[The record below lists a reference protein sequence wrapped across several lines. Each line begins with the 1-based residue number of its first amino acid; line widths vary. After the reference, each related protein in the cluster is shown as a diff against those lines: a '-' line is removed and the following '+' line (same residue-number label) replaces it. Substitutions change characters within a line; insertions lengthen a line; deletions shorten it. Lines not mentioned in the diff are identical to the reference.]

1 MSLTPNEHPAIA
13 VNLGRVVMLIVK
25 ALGKNSDGGAKITPE
40 EWAEIGVE
48 AGLVVAKVARDA
60 VD

>member
-1 MSLTPNEHPAIA
+1 MSLTSNETPAIA
-13 VNLGRVVMLIVK
+13 VNLGRVVMLIVR

-48 AGLVVAKVARDA
+48 AGLVAAKVARD
-60 VD
+60 VRD

>member
-1 MSLTPNEHPAIA
+1 MPLTPNESPAVA
-13 VNLGRVVMLIVK
+13 VNLGRVVMLIVR
-25 ALGKNSDGGAKITPE
+25 ALGKHSDGGGRITAE

-48 AGLVVAKVARDA
+48 AGLVAAKMARDA

>member
-1 MSLTPNEHPAIA
+1 MPLTPNESPALA
-13 VNLGRVVMLIVK
+13 VNLGRVVMLIVR

-40 EWAEIGVE
+40 EWADIGLE
-48 AGLVVAKVARDA
+48 AGLVGVKVARDA

>member
-1 MSLTPNEHPAIA
+1 MSLTSNEHPALA
-13 VNLGRVVMLIVK
+13 LNLGRVVMLIVRAMHK
-25 ALGKNSDGGAKITPE
+25 HSDGGAKITPE

-48 AGLVVAKVARDA
+48 AGLVAAKVARDA

>member
-1 MSLTPNEHPAIA
+1 MSLTSNESPAVALNI
-13 VNLGRVVMLIVK
+13 GRVMMLIVR
-25 ALGKNSDGGAKITPE
+25 ALGKKSDGGAKITPE

-48 AGLVVAKVARDA
+48 AGLVAAKVARDA